1 MDPADSKTKGKLE
14 IAEGYLNMVKNPR
27 RPRADLSIDDFRQ
40 AASYLPKS
48 PDPHLGLARLYV
60 YAFRNIGEAMPEFQ
74 QAEKLG
80 YQLGPREAAQEAD
93 GYLYRSEWELAQARK
108 AVAANKDEAD
118 KWLDMSKADSERAR
132 SLYEPLVGY
141 SNVSINLEQ
150 TYKDRAELDRI
161 AAGDTKTGFR
171 KWQ

>member
-1 MDPADSKTKGKLE
+1 
-14 IAEGYLNMVKNPR
+14 
-27 RPRADLSIDDFRQ
+27 
-40 AASYLPKS
+40 
-48 PDPHLGLARLYV
+48 
-60 YAFRNIGEAMPEFQ
+60 MPEFQ